1 MNSELQNLFNEGV
14 LAQGQGNNTLALA
27 KYAAVRKNGFTSS
40 SIELNEAL
48 IFESQEEYGKAL
60 VRLSKAQ
67 KMERS
72 PWLASEIQE
81 RIQKKVNGNRSDT
94 VGSFGEFMEESSKVL
109 RADEGLF
116 IGLTLLGCFLVKR
129 GIGYKNRID
138 YSILFGV
145 GFFVLFTLC
154 VSFSNPTA
162 YLIKDTGLKNVPV
175 EGSADK
181 MNLYKGT
188 KVSVLREG
196 EHFVEIERPGDFKGW
211 ISKESLQ
218 ENISN

>member
-27 KYAAVRKNGFTSS
+27 KYAAVRKSGFTSS

-60 VRLSKAQ
+60 SRLSKAQ
-67 KMERS
+67 KIERS

-81 RIQKKVNGNRSDT
+81 RIQKKVNSNRAYST
-94 VGSFGEFMEESSKVL
+94 GSFGEVMEESSKVL

-116 IGLTLLGCFLVKR
+116 IGLTLLGCLLVKR

-138 YSILFGV
+138 YTILFV
-145 GFFVLFTLC
+145 TGFFILFALC
-154 VSFSNPTA
+154 SGFSNSTA
-162 YLIKDTGLKNVPV
+162 YVLKDTGLKNVPI

-188 KVSVLREG
+188 KVSILNEG
-196 EHFVEIERPGDFKGW
+196 DEFVEVERPGDFKGW
-211 ISKESLQ
+211 VSKESLL
-218 ENISN
+218 EN